1 MIKEP
6 IAINSLTV
14 RNRIVKAPCDTA
26 GAVNGAPTE
35 DMAEHYRQRARGT
48 GLVIVEHEWILPEGM
63 AHARQLSIGDDSLIS
78 PYRMLTD
85 AVHSEGAA
93 IFAQLSHAGA
103 KAKDSGLESL
113 APSEETVWSQY
124 HPRAMEEDDISRVI
138 KGFADAAIRA
148 KRAGFDGVE
157 IHGAHGYLLNQFYS
171 PLTNR
176 RSDVYSGST
185 LDGRT
190 KLHCEVIRAVR
201 KAVGDDYPVAI
212 RFGACDFMEGGSLIS
227 EIPEAAGAFE
237 TAGVDLIDI
246 SGGLNGFT
254 RPGMTGPGYF
264 RDLSMAAASAVSV
277 PVMLTGGVTDGH
289 QLEQLLLEGAADMIG
304 IGRALL
310 SDPEWSVKALG
321 EFHG

>member
-103 KAKDSGLESL
+103 KAKIPGSNHSL
-113 APSEETVWSQY
+113 Q
-124 HPRAMEEDDISRVI
+124 
-138 KGFADAAIRA
+138 A
-148 KRAGFDGVE
+148 KR
-157 IHGAHGYLLNQFYS
+157 
-171 PLTNR
+171 P
-176 RSDVYSGST
+176 SGPST
-185 LDGRT
+185 
-190 KLHCEVIRAVR
+190 
-201 KAVGDDYPVAI
+201 
-212 RFGACDFMEGGSLIS
+212 
-227 EIPEAAGAFE
+227 IPEPWM
-237 TAGVDLIDI
+237 
-246 SGGLNGFT
+246 
-254 RPGMTGPGYF
+254 R
-264 RDLSMAAASAVSV
+264 
-277 PVMLTGGVTDGH
+277 
-289 QLEQLLLEGAADMIG
+289 MI
-304 IGRALL
+304 
-310 SDPEWSVKALG
+310 
-321 EFHG
+321 

>member
-124 HPRAMEEDDISRVI
+124 HPRAMDEDDISRVI

-264 RDLSMAAASAVSV
+264 GDLSMAAASAVSV
-277 PVMLTGGVTDGH
+277 PVVLTGGVTDGH